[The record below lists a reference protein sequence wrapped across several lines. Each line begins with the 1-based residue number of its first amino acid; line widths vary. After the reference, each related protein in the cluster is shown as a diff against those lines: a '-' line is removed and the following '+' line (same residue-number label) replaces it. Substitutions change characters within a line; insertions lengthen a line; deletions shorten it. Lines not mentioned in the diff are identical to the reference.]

1 MSQVPRDSTVTL
13 NRADVYPVK
22 TMTESRDVIAVRLG
36 DGKAQTR
43 MIEVESTWRPGE
55 PMFVGEVAGQAV
67 AMQVKRK
74 SDTYNIVH
82 RGANAAITVRR
93 PRIAALAT
101 YMLFKAPPDTSKLL
115 LCPMPGLVVSITTTV
130 GQEVKAGEPLAVVE
144 AMKMENVLRAERDG
158 KIKRVAAKAGDS
170 LPVDAVILEFE

>member
-1 MSQVPRDSTVTL
+1 L
-13 NRADVYPVK
+13 
-22 TMTESRDVIAVRLG
+22 
-36 DGKAQTR
+36 
-43 MIEVESTWRPGE
+43 
-55 PMFVGEVAGQAV
+55 GEVAGQPV

-74 SDTYNIVH
+74 SDTYSIVH

-93 PRIAALAT
+93 PRIAALST

-115 LCPMPGLVVSITTTV
+115 LCPMPGLVVSITAKP

-158 KIKRVAAKAGDS
+158 IIKRVAAKPGDS